1 MSLSDTDATSQR
13 CVDAR
18 LHDLHIVEWRPPH
31 DGTNSVDPA
40 TVSLHRRVCSCRLG
54 LFYGTFIAFRHSCT
68 LPVMA
73 HAVEVRPYARGKL
86 CCLTRHHFRA
96 CPTPAAVVTSKLIH
110 SAFACGLFALER
122 AKTARVSDPTPH
134 LLSQHAITSTPGPR
148 QVYVPITS
156 LSALAF
162 AHTVRAPR
170 VSRHRRLYP

>member
-1 MSLSDTDATSQR
+1 MLGSMTCTSLSGARPTTAHSPSIQR
-13 CVDAR
+13 PFHFTGECAHAGR
-18 LHDLHIVEWRPPH
+18 
-31 DGTNSVDPA
+31 A
-40 TVSLHRRVCSCRLG
+40 
-54 LFYGTFIAFRHSCT
+54 FYGTFIALRHSCT

-110 SAFACGLFALER
+110 NAFACGLFALEV
-122 AKTARVSDPTPH
+122 AKTTRVSDPTPH

-170 VSRHRRLYP
+170 VGRHRRLYP